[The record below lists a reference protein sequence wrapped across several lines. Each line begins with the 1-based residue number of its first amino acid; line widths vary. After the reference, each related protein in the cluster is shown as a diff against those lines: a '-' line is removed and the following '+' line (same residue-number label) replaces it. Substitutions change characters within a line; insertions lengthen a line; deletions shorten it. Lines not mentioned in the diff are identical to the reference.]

1 MIHDGV
7 GKGLKNLIFC
17 LFWEIDWISVK
28 WTNLEKCI
36 WWVPRLLGCISVCY
50 TFLGRNR
57 YLHIPWHEGHS
68 KDQSQQCHSSSRYC
82 TTFSV
87 QQLFEFIIGT
97 IACHQTTAC
106 RDIQYI
112 GLGTAVGYRSRL
124 CIGFCFHLANS
135 DEIFPQDYD
144 IHMLGDRFCC
154 NRYNYCAEKIA
165 FLSLIFS
172 YYSIFCIL
180 AKWVLQKSAKVHI
193 SSF

>member
-1 MIHDGV
+1 M
-7 GKGLKNLIFC
+7 
-17 LFWEIDWISVK
+17 
-28 WTNLEKCI
+28 
-36 WWVPRLLGCISVCY
+36 
-50 TFLGRNR
+50 
-57 YLHIPWHEGHS
+57 
-68 KDQSQQCHSSSRYC
+68 
-82 TTFSV
+82 
-87 QQLFEFIIGT
+87 
-97 IACHQTTAC
+97 
-106 RDIQYI
+106 

-135 DEIFPQDYD
+135 DETFPQDYD

-154 NRYNYCAEKIA
+154 NRYNYCAETIA